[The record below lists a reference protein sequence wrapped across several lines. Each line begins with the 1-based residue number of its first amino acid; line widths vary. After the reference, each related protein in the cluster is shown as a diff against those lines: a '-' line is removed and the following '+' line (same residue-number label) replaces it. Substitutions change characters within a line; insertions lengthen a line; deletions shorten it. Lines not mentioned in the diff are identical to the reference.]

1 MLRAHIECMELNAV
15 TNTKGHLA
23 VKPQLYGL
31 SVEAEIAYLLY
42 SRPMKQNIE
51 PDATSEPIGD
61 LPYPIPVQVLLIDGS
76 SHDLP
81 LLCNASKW
89 DSLDPFQITRK
100 RTLSEGVVAL
110 RSSLFQIVLLDLSVS
125 TLPEI
130 ESVTKVLELANG
142 LPVIVLV
149 AERGMTNATEALRLG
164 AENYALKGCKSEA
177 LLNTL
182 KQAME
187 RRVLMATIEDGK
199 ESISRESHELRN
211 ALACIHQFGR
221 ILLDG
226 LAGPISE
233 EQREYVGIMLQ
244 NASRVRV
251 VVEHLR
257 ESVADGFEQQD
268 SIPSTTGVN

>member
-1 MLRAHIECMELNAV
+1 MCCTVEP
-15 TNTKGHLA
+15 
-23 VKPQLYGL
+23 VKH
-31 SVEAEIAYLLY
+31 
-42 SRPMKQNIE
+42 NCE
-51 PDATSEPIGD
+51 PGATSEPTGE

-89 DSLDPFQITRK
+89 DSMDPFQITRK
-100 RTLSEGVVAL
+100 RTLLEGLVAL
-110 RSSLFQIVLLDLSVS
+110 RDSLFQIVLLDLSVS

-130 ESVTKVLELANG
+130 ESVTEVLESANG
-142 LPVIVLV
+142 LPVIVLITEGGV
-149 AERGMTNATEALRLG
+149 TNANKAMRLG
-164 AENYALKGCKSEA
+164 AQNYALKESKSES

-187 RRVLMATIEDGK
+187 RRVLMAAIENGK
-199 ESISRESHELRN
+199 ESISRDSHELRN
-211 ALACIHQFGR
+211 ALACIHQFGN

-226 LAGPISE
+226 LAGPMSE

-251 VVEHLR
+251 VVEHFR
-257 ESVADGFEQQD
+257 ESVPVGSEQQD
-268 SIPSTTGVN
+268 SIPFTTGVN